1 MVLRGRKSR
10 LTSFTFGWIEQCL
23 DEFAHDC
30 VRQAQFLGDVPGL
43 EALLIHSLDP
53 SCSPV
58 ADFHLALLCLV
69 GKRV

>member
-1 MVLRGRKSR
+1 
-10 LTSFTFGWIEQCL
+10 
-23 DEFAHDC
+23 